1 MVNPGTLMV
10 ILTGV
15 VIIAIGGGSGMFA
28 WIGYVIFRFRKRRG
42 FFINSLIFLSLW
54 FLFASNFEFLYKVSP
69 GYLSYL
75 IELKISQISIAFNNM
90 QVVDFLFGSGY
101 IKGGDFVWLH
111 FFRAHGLFGAF
122 VMALLILTNINKKNA
137 FGVLIIVLMTG
148 HYFVLFSLP
157 GQLITG
163 YLLATNE
170 INKN

>member
-1 MVNPGTLMV
+1 MLTANV
-10 ILTGV
+10 ILLSKYFSKANENKKSENTEIRREGISV
-15 VIIAIGGGSGMFA
+15 NNAKKIIYFLLAIDPLT
-28 WIGYVIFRFRKRRG
+28 
-42 FFINSLIFLSLW
+42 LI
-54 FLFASNFEFLYKVSP
+54 LF
-69 GYLSYL
+69 L